1 MSRRVIGPV
10 IGIVAHQALVEEV
23 GTQVL
28 HHVTN
33 SAYVKAVR
41 KAGGTPVLLPLT
53 DADDVEAL
61 LDAVDGVLLTGGDDV
76 DPASYGHER
85 APETVKTD
93 PARDELELALA
104 RAVVGRDH
112 PALAICRGC
121 QVLNVAL
128 GGTLTQH
135 VDDHFELGR
144 YNESVHAVKLVDG
157 TSLGRWL
164 PDVGGGVLEVNSL
177 HHQSVDVLGSRARVA
192 ATAEDGT
199 VEALEVEGAPNIVG
213 VQWHPELLRHRPDH
227 LGLFSELVRRAAG
240 RGPGY

>member
-1 MSRRVIGPV
+1 MRDPV

-23 GTQVL
+23 DTRVL

-41 KAGGTPVLLPLT
+41 KAGGIPVLLPLIDGP
-53 DADDVEAL
+53 DAEAFL
-61 LDAVDGVLLTGGDDV
+61 GAVDGVLLTGGDDV

-93 PARDELELALA
+93 PRRDELELALA

-112 PALAICRGC
+112 PTLAICRGC

-144 YNESVHAVKLVDG
+144 YNETVHAVKLVDG
-157 TSLGRWL
+157 TSLEQW
-164 PDVGGGVLEVNSL
+164 VGGTPAGVLEVNSL
-177 HHQSVDVLGSRARVA
+177 HHQSVDAPGSRARVA
-192 ATAEDGT
+192 ATSEDGV
-199 VEALEVEGAPNIVG
+199 VEAIEVEGAANVVG

-227 LGLFSELVRRAAG
+227 LALFRELVRRAGGTG
-240 RGPGY
+240 RS

>member
-1 MSRRVIGPV
+1 MSRPA

-23 GTQVL
+23 GTRVL

-41 KAGGTPVLLPLT
+41 KAGGTPVLLPMVDAT
-53 DADDVEAL
+53 DAEIF
-61 LDAVDGVLLTGGDDV
+61 LDAVEGVLLTGGDDV

-93 PARDELELALA
+93 AARDELELALA
-104 RAVVGRDH
+104 RAVVERDH
-112 PALAICRGC
+112 PTLAICRGC

-135 VDDHFELGR
+135 VDDHFHLER
-144 YNESVHAVKLVDG
+144 YNEGVHAVKLADG
-157 TSLGRWL
+157 SSLERWL
-164 PDVGGGVLEVNSL
+164 PGVRGGVLEVNSL
-177 HHQSVDVLGSRARVA
+177 HHQSVHTLGPAARVA

-199 VEALEVEGAPNIVG
+199 VEAVEVDGAANVVG

-227 LGLFSELVRRAAG
+227 LGLFTELVRRAAG
-240 RGPGY
+240 HAGRG

>member
-1 MSRRVIGPV
+1 MSGPV

-23 GTQVL
+23 DTRVL

-41 KAGGTPVLLPLT
+41 KAGGTPVLLPLIG
-53 DADDVEAL
+53 AHDVEAF

-104 RAVVGRDH
+104 RAVVVRDH

-135 VDDHFELGR
+135 VDGHFELDR
-144 YNESVHAVKLVDG
+144 YNQTVHVVKLVDG
-157 TSLGRWL
+157 TSLERWL
-164 PDVGGGVLEVNSL
+164 PGAQGDVLEVNSL
-177 HHQSVDVLGSRARVA
+177 HHQSVASLGDRARVA
-192 ATAEDGT
+192 ATGEDGM
-199 VEALEVEGAPNIVG
+199 VEAIEVEGAPNVVG

-227 LGLFSELVRRAAG
+227 LGLFSELVRRAG
-240 RGPGY
+240 ERREGGS